1 MRATTTTTTMKTREQ
16 QQASNNNRASERA
29 MTNTQA
35 FRLMPCGRCRARIAL
50 CCVRDRF
57 LLYWRPRRSARR
69 ERESWWLGRVGRVG
83 RVVVVVQ
90 ARQARRQALA
100 GTGRTFANRV
110 ALVSAAGYGWFG
122 TGALPSVAV
131 AVAVVVAVVAAV
143 VDGGDGDGA
152 TAAAAA
158 GTLARRSRTCP
169 NPTGSCRTAA
179 FGRCRPAAWAT
190 CPTTC
195 CQGSRSRHRRHRC
208 HSAWCHRHRHTRQS
222 LQRQRQRQQ
231 PRRHSRRLPIRLRH
245 RTNRRSQSRV
255 PSCTSPN
262 RTTCRVRAR
271 RSSPVSTETV
281 PHQRRQFRCHVRLF
295 QTSCPTTTTVR
306 RAAHCWPHPLAGCH
320 ERASSSSAARQNRA
334 TAPRTSRR
342 SMAFQRRRPTC
353 HRGCDRPWETG
364 SSTRH
369 CHRGRRGRRGSTT
382 SHCRPRSLR
391 RPKHSC
397 ASC

>member
-1 MRATTTTTTMKTREQ
+1 MGGRRESGAPSHRHQRQAVASGRPRGRGRARVRSSSWMAAVATTATTAIAVEAATTTTSGADGAE
-16 QQASNNNRASERA
+16 AE
-29 MTNTQA
+29 
-35 FRLMPCGRCRARIAL
+35 
-50 CCVRDRF
+50 
-57 LLYWRPRRSARR
+57 
-69 ERESWWLGRVGRVG
+69 
-83 RVVVVVQ
+83 
-90 ARQARRQALA
+90 
-100 GTGRTFANRV
+100 
-110 ALVSAAGYGWFG
+110 AAGGG
-122 TGALPSVAV
+122 GGAANGD
-131 AVAVVVAVVAAV
+131 AAVVAAA

-169 NPTGSCRTAA
+169 SPTGSCRTAA

-195 CQGSRSRHRRHRC
+195 CQGSRSRHRRHRRHRC

-281 PHQRRQFRCHVRLF
+281 LHQRRQFRCHVRLF